1 MRFILAFV
9 ASVLALI
16 ASIPAV
22 AAPVLLLSADAEG
35 HVTACSACPNHQGF
49 GGLERRATVI
59 TGIRAKESLLLVDAG
74 NWLAGT
80 ESIGSHGQIIVAA
93 YDDMAYDVVH

>member
-1 MRFILAFV
+1 MASDNQWNGNVRQWNAFEQ
-9 ASVLALI
+9 ALR
-16 ASIPAV
+16 S
-22 AAPVLLLSADAEG
+22 
-35 HVTACSACPNHQGF
+35 CSAGDAV

-93 YDDMAYDVVH
+93 YDDMAYDVDRLPSEGWA